1 VSIPGSVVEIAGSG
15 RYAKRFVELKNSALL
30 RDTVPQSFGLVPTMR
45 RVKYGAVGTVAVA
58 AMLCGCTFTP
68 WPSSSHSG
76 DAGDTAPET
85 AKAQPPLLPA
95 GPALVPVPVTDAPP
109 GYYRV
114 KPGDTLYR
122 IATLHSQRVAD
133 VASWNKLPDSGLVQA
148 GQLLRVA
155 PPDAGSGSAG
165 AQTAAVPSTSAVA
178 ANHGKS
184 HFIWPISGSANAPFV
199 AGKSRGVVIAG
210 AAGQQVKAAAAG
222 RVVYAGTGIKA
233 YGHLVILR
241 HDKQLITAY
250 GRNSK
255 LLVKEGDT
263 VKQGDVIAQSGT
275 DKAGKAS
282 LVFEVREDGKPVD
295 PLTRLPAARP

>member
-1 VSIPGSVVEIAGSG
+1 MGDPLCFAVSYGVRP
-15 RYAKRFVELKNSALL
+15 
-30 RDTVPQSFGLVPTMR
+30 VPAMR
-45 RVKYGAVGTVAVA
+45 RAIYGAGCAMAVA
-58 AMLCGCTFTP
+58 AVLCGCTFTP
-68 WPSSSHSG
+68 WPASSSHSS
-76 DAGDTAPET
+76 DAADTAPET

-95 GPALVPVPVTDAPP
+95 GPALASAPVADAPP

-122 IATLHSQRVAD
+122 IATTRSQRVAD
-133 VASWNKLPDSGLVQA
+133 IASWNKLPDSALVQA
-148 GQLLRVA
+148 GQLLRVT
-155 PPDAGSGSAG
+155 PPAADAATG
-165 AQTAAVPSTSAVA
+165 AVGVQTAPAPSSPALA

-184 HFIWPISGSANAPFV
+184 RFIWPISGSANAPFV
-199 AGKSRGVVIAG
+199 AGKSLGVVIAG
-210 AAGQQVKAAAAG
+210 AAGQPVKAAAAG
-222 RVVYAGTGIKA
+222 RVVYAGAGIKA
-233 YGHLVILR
+233 YGHLVIIK

-295 PLTRLPAARP
+295 PLAQLPAARP